1 MIKATYRK
9 VHWSLQFWGVRAL
22 DERGG
27 KEGSEQV
34 GTVLEQQ
41 LRACACLETT
51 TICQRELRNSMD
63 F

>member
-22 DERGG
+22 DQRGR

-34 GTVLEQQ
+34 GMALEQQ
-41 LRACACLETT
+41 LRVHV
-51 TICQRELRNSMD
+51 LRQQPYVRGN
-63 F
+63 